1 MYEMGPLA
9 VRQGVAYE
17 KEIRSYIRQRTGY
30 KQFKQ
35 TPIMDKETEKMIE
48 SIKVRVAEVL
58 INLNLIES
66 KISDIIARYINS
78 EKDDFI
84 RKVLLSSL
92 IVNFSSKLNVLKYIL
107 RSEKIDPPKDFFKA
121 IAIIMTKRNV
131 LAHSDSLL
139 NIEADVVDVDFDW
152 NHDGTYMYP
161 IYGPEEPC
169 LPVINDGTI
178 NYENISKII
187 DDFSKYFEIAKSGLE
202 SIEEQIIPKEEKKE
216 TRESR
221 ESRHGKPDDR
231 GTLY

>member
-1 MYEMGPLA
+1 ME
-9 VRQGVAYE
+9 
-17 KEIRSYIRQRTGY
+17 
-30 KQFKQ
+30 
-35 TPIMDKETEKMIE
+35 KETEEMIQ

-58 INLNLIES
+58 INLNLLES
-66 KISDIIARYINS
+66 QISDIIARYINS
-78 EKDDFI
+78 EKDDFV

-161 IYGPEEPC
+161 IYGPEEPS
-169 LPVINDGTI
+169 LPVINDGAI

-187 DDFSKYFEIAKSGLE
+187 DDFSKYFEIAKKGLE
-202 SIEEQIIPKEEKKE
+202 SIEESIFPKKKQE
-216 TRESR
+216 TKTSVERRPPKTDNSD
-221 ESRHGKPDDR
+221 S
-231 GTLY
+231 LY

>member
-1 MYEMGPLA
+1 
-9 VRQGVAYE
+9 
-17 KEIRSYIRQRTGY
+17 
-30 KQFKQ
+30 
-35 TPIMDKETEKMIE
+35 MDKETEVMVQ

-58 INLNLIES
+58 INLNLIEA
-66 KISDIIARYINS
+66 KISDIIAKYINS
-78 EKDDFI
+78 ERDDFI

-107 RSEKIDPPKDFFKA
+107 RSEKIEPPQDFFKA

-161 IYGPEEPC
+161 IYGPEEPS
-169 LPVINDGTI
+169 LQVINDGII

-187 DDFSKYFEIAKSGLE
+187 DDFSKYFEIANTGLDT
-202 SIEEQIIPKEEKKE
+202 IEAALYPKRKGEASDSNQNERPKGDN
-216 TRESR
+216 T
-221 ESRHGKPDDR
+221 